1 MAGGYGGPMEEK
13 PPEQTGDD
21 RADEDEPR
29 EKERGILELF
39 HKRREDPDEDAPL
52 ERDPAE

>member
-1 MAGGYGGPMEEK
+1 MEEK

>member
-1 MAGGYGGPMEEK
+1 MEEK

-21 RADEDEPR
+21 RGDEDEPR
-29 EKERGILELF
+29 EKKRGILELF
-39 HKRREDPDEDAPL
+39 HRRREKPDEDAPL